1 MYFDN
6 RPCDVCGSEVRL
18 KAHDGSTPLRGP
30 DPDGTVDERVCTNP
44 DCASHQDGGRSETQA

>member
-18 KAHDGSTPLRGP
+18 KAHDSSTPLRGP

-44 DCASHQDGGRSETQA
+44 DCASHEDGGPQA